1 MTQEANAPMSV
12 GMGGGEME
20 PEPGEDVGAI
30 LSELAT
36 MGVQIQPG
44 PNGTVILSGIPPE
57 ALAALGAASAPQPM
71 A

>member
-12 GMGGGEME
+12 GMGGDEME
-20 PEPGEDVGAI
+20 QAPDLGMILGELQA
-30 LSELAT
+30 A
-36 MGVQIQPG
+36 GVQIQPG